1 MQLRAPAILVAS
13 RPQGETAVIARML
26 TAEAGLVAAYVAGGR
41 GRLLRPVVM
50 PGNLVM
56 ADIRSKSE
64 GQLPFARLELTASR
78 GPWLSEPLPA
88 AAIAWTCALTATALP
103 ERQAY
108 PQVHAALAGLL
119 DAICSA
125 PSARGWVEGLV
136 AYETLLLR
144 EMGYGGDEA
153 GNADGAGDANWYR
166 GRPAIADLAS
176 GLEILARLERP
187 VARYLIAETRA
198 DVMAARRQL
207 CERLARMDG
216 QSDSRG
222 ES

>member
-1 MQLRAPAILVAS
+1 MHLRAPAILVAA
-13 RPQGETAVIARML
+13 RPHGETAVIVRML

-41 GRLLRPVVM
+41 GRQLRPVVM
-50 PGNLVM
+50 PGNQVM
-56 ADIRSKSE
+56 ADIRAKSE
-64 GQLPFARLELTASR
+64 HQLPFARLELVASR

-88 AAIAWTCALTATALP
+88 AAIAWICALTATALP
-103 ERQAY
+103 ERQPY
-108 PQVHAALAGLL
+108 PRVHSALAGLL

-153 GNADGAGDANWYR
+153 GNADGAWYG
-166 GRPAIADLAS
+166 GRPEIADLAA
-176 GLEILARLERP
+176 GLEILGRLERP
-187 VARYLIAETRA
+187 VAQYLIAETRA

-216 QSDSRG
+216 QI
-222 ES
+222 